1 MPNLLRKSTHFYE
14 CFSSLVSGSY
24 LDFLP
29 IKVRHCAE
37 KHRYLGVFTK
47 SRWHGRTIKSCRKVA
62 GGWCK

>member
-29 IKVRHCAE
+29 TKVRHCAE
-37 KHRYLGVFTK
+37 KHRYLGIFTN
-47 SRWHGRTIKSCRKVA
+47 SR
-62 GGWCK
+62 